1 MSLLL
6 SIESSCDDSAIALTE
21 IDSRKLIL
29 HKKISQEI
37 EHARYGGVVPE
48 LASRLHAVDLPRLLE
63 SAQPYFDEIAAVAVT
78 NEPGLAVTLNE
89 GVMMAKAF
97 ATFQKVPLIPVHH
110 LKGHIYSLFIEKP
123 AQLPMLVIL
132 ISGGH
137 TMVLRV
143 LELQEMEVLATSM
156 DDSVGESYDKV
167 AKMMGLGY
175 PGGPIVEALAREGDP
190 DRFEL
195 PVPLR
200 NSPLIAFSLSGL
212 KNAVRLTVEKLGGP
226 DEMSEQDRRD
236 LAAAFQK
243 ALITHLIQKI
253 RKILAR
259 ESIPDVALVG
269 GASANLAIRKAFDAL
284 CADYGKRLHTAPLE
298 YCADNAA
305 MIGRYGLEALAA
317 GLTCQPEEIAVSAN
331 RKLQPGMKL

>member
-1 MSLLL
+1 MPLLL
-6 SIESSCDDSAIALTE
+6 SIESSCDDSSIALTE
-21 IDSRKLIL
+21 IESRKLIL
-29 HKKISQEI
+29 HKKISQEA

-63 SAQPYFDEIAAVAVT
+63 SARPWYDQISAVAVT

-97 ATFQKVPLIPVHH
+97 AAFQKLPLIPVHH

-123 AQLPMLVIL
+123 TLLPMIVIL

-137 TMVLRV
+137 TMILRV
-143 LELQEMEVLATSM
+143 SGLQEMEILATSM

-175 PGGPIVEALAREGDP
+175 PGGPIIEALAREGDAE
-190 DRFEL
+190 RFDL

-200 NSPLIAFSLSGL
+200 HSPLIAFSLSGL

-226 DEMSEQDRRD
+226 EGMSERDRRD
-236 LAAAFQK
+236 LAASFQK
-243 ALITHLIQKI
+243 AVIAHLIQKS
-253 RKILAR
+253 RKLLAH
-259 ESIPDVALVG
+259 EPIPDVALVG
-269 GASANLAIRKAFDAL
+269 GASANLAIRSAVEDL
-284 CADYGKRLHTAPLE
+284 CAQYGKHLHTAPLE
-298 YCADNAA
+298 FCADNAA
-305 MIGRYGLEALAA
+305 MIGRYALDALAA
-317 GLTCQPEEIAVSAN
+317 GLTVAPGELRVNPS
-331 RKLQPGMKL
+331 RKLKAGMKL

>member
-1 MSLLL
+1 MLLL

-29 HKKISQEI
+29 HKKISQEV

-48 LASRLHAVDLPRLLE
+48 LASRLHAVDLPKLLE
-63 SAQPYFDEIAAVAVT
+63 SAQPWFREITAVAVT

-269 GASANLAIRKAFDAL
+269 GASANLAIRKAFDSL

>member
-21 IDSRKLIL
+21 IETRKLIL

-97 ATFQKVPLIPVHH
+97 ATFQKLPLIPVHH

-123 AQLPMLVIL
+123 TRLPMLVIL

-143 LELQEMEVLATSM
+143 LGLQNMEVLATSM

-175 PGGPIVEALAREGDP
+175 PGGPIVEALAREGNP

-212 KNAVRLTVEKLGGP
+212 KNAVRLTVERLGGP
-226 DEMSEQDRRD
+226 EAMSEQDRQD
-236 LAAAFQK
+236 LAAAFQR
-243 ALITHLIQKI
+243 AVITHLSQKI

-269 GASANLAIRKAFDAL
+269 GASANLAIRKAFDVL

-298 YCADNAA
+298 FCSDNAA
-305 MIGRYGLEALAA
+305 MIGRYGLDALAA
-317 GLTCQPEEIAVSAN
+317 SLTCEPEEITVSAN

>member
-6 SIESSCDDSAIALTE
+6 SIESSCDDSSLALTE
-21 IDSRKLIL
+21 IESRKLIW

-48 LASRLHAVDLPRLLE
+48 LASRLHAVALPDLLDTAKPWFPQI
-63 SAQPYFDEIAAVAVT
+63 SAVAVT

-97 ATFQKVPLIPVHH
+97 ATFEKLPLIPVHH

-123 AQLPMLVIL
+123 TRLPMLVIL

-143 LELQEMEVLATSM
+143 QGLREMEILASSM

-175 PGGPIVEALAREGDP
+175 PGGPIVEALAREGNP
-190 DRFEL
+190 ERFDL

-212 KNAVRLTVEKLGGP
+212 KNAVRLTVERLGGP
-226 DEMSEQDRRD
+226 EAMNEQDRRD

-243 ALITHLIQKI
+243 ALITHLTQKI
-253 RKILAR
+253 RKILAG

-269 GASANLAIRKAFDAL
+269 GASANLAIREAFDSL
-284 CADYGKRLHTAPLE
+284 CRAYGKRLHTAKLE
-298 YCADNAA
+298 FCSDNAA
-305 MIGRYGLEALAA
+305 MIGRYGLDALAE
-317 GLTCQPEEIAVSAN
+317 GLTCSPEAITVSAN